1 MNFMDY
7 FKVIFYQVY
16 RASIMNPSCFSDII
30 GEKLVS
36 KAILNCDI
44 DSLKNVVEGKPNEVF
59 STLIFDSYDDKRI
72 EELLFLEGVRFIE
85 ETKEEVYRP
94 SIKLPNHALNSL
106 ESSYGSHYYHSS
118 SSQRYELDALPQTM
132 LRRVQQQY
140 SYQFQEDNSQRLH
153 ITCSRIPAEIYL
165 KIQKTEKETCEQRIL
180 ALSED
185 ELKRIEF
192 SIYAYS
198 QQGNHLAL
206 SMTYEDINFQ
216 RFYVSK
222 WLNANKPSNQTFNI
236 PKCDSI
242 PIEVK
247 ITFASKVWNVKT
259 NISCHAS
266 SRCKFDARKFL
277 LKRLCERHALNE
289 SMVSQMKKS
298 FEIERFYHRISE
310 LSSEDGRLT
319 REVNA
324 KKERLNSIIEDIAEK
339 KRQLNSLD
347 LKLVGVHNE
356 LDAAIAH
363 FKQFLIANE
372 LEHERSFEQLSLE
385 EKHLLECK
393 HMHEFYVQNARELE
407 IYKFAFDNMRELSQK
422 LEQER
427 EAFEKERMTCKR
439 ESECSMRKR
448 EQELE
453 SKQAQFDKD
462 CEAYELESTKW
473 KAQQESKFA
482 KYQKQIN
489 EYESLKAK
497 VSTQQ
502 SEIQRLKN
510 ELSKV
515 TKERDRLK
523 ITIETITEYRK

>member
-1 MNFMDY
+1 MKSN
-7 FKVIFYQVY
+7 V
-16 RASIMNPSCFSDII
+16 SII
-30 GEKLVS
+30 
-36 KAILNCDI
+36 
-44 DSLKNVVEGKPNEVF
+44 
-59 STLIFDSYDDKRI
+59 
-72 EELLFLEGVRFIE
+72 
-85 ETKEEVYRP
+85 
-94 SIKLPNHALNSL
+94 H
-106 ESSYGSHYYHSS
+106 
-118 SSQRYELDALPQTM
+118 
-132 LRRVQQQY
+132 
-140 SYQFQEDNSQRLH
+140 
-153 ITCSRIPAEIYL
+153 
-165 KIQKTEKETCEQRIL
+165 
-180 ALSED
+180 
-185 ELKRIEF
+185 
-192 SIYAYS
+192 
-198 QQGNHLAL
+198 
-206 SMTYEDINFQ
+206 
-216 RFYVSK
+216 
-222 WLNANKPSNQTFNI
+222 
-236 PKCDSI
+236 
-242 PIEVK
+242 
-247 ITFASKVWNVKT
+247 
-259 NISCHAS
+259 
-266 SRCKFDARKFL
+266 
-277 LKRLCERHALNE
+277 
-289 SMVSQMKKS
+289 
-298 FEIERFYHRISE
+298 ISE
-310 LSSEDGRLT
+310 LSSEDARLT

-324 KKERLNSIIEDIAEK
+324 KKEQLNSIIEDIAEK

-356 LDAAIAH
+356 LDASISH
-363 FKQFLIANE
+363 LKQFSIANE

-427 EAFEKERMTCKR
+427 EAFEKERMTRKQESKSSMRKR
-439 ESECSMRKR
+439 ESEFNASMRKR

-473 KAQQESKFA
+473 KSQQESKFA

-497 VSTQQ
+497 VSSQQ

>member
-1 MNFMDY
+1 M
-7 FKVIFYQVY
+7 
-16 RASIMNPSCFSDII
+16 SE
-30 GEKLVS
+30 EKLVS

-44 DSLKNVVEGKPNEVF
+44 DSLRHAVEGKPNEVF
-59 STLIFDSYDDKRI
+59 STLLFDSYDDKRI
-72 EELLFLEGVRFIE
+72 EELLILEAMNIVADFIDE
-85 ETKEEVYRP
+85 HMPQLTFYDCTWRTMMPERVLDTNSKSEYDKKVSEFRKSINENSEKKEPIEYPEYVEKLISPIYEYMTRSKMFINNKFRICECHNVCNGHNQLYRYLVCKH
-94 SIKLPNHALNSL
+94 IVIAYCAKY
-106 ESSYGSHYYHSS
+106 ESSQCNLYIYRFLTNENVVFITTAFNEKQSQNYGN
-118 SSQRYELDALPQTM
+118 RT
-132 LRRVQQQY
+132 
-140 SYQFQEDNSQRLH
+140 
-153 ITCSRIPAEIYL
+153 
-165 KIQKTEKETCEQRIL
+165 TE
-180 ALSED
+180 
-185 ELKRIEF
+185 
-192 SIYAYS
+192 Y
-198 QQGNHLAL
+198 
-206 SMTYEDINFQ
+206 
-216 RFYVSK
+216 
-222 WLNANKPSNQTFNI
+222 
-236 PKCDSI
+236 
-242 PIEVK
+242 
-247 ITFASKVWNVKT
+247 TFAFERNFIWGADSKLSS
-259 NISCHAS
+259 ISKLGNAS
-266 SRCKFDARKFL
+266 KSFL
-277 LKRLCERHALNE
+277 LKRMCERHALNE

-310 LSSEDGRLT
+310 LASEDARLT

-324 KKERLNSIIEDIAEK
+324 KKEQLNSIIEDIGEK

-347 LKLVGVHNE
+347 LKLISVHNE
-356 LDAAIAH
+356 LDAAITH
-363 FKQFLIANE
+363 FKQLSIINE

-427 EAFEKERMTCKR
+427 EEFEKERTACKQECESSIKQR
-439 ESECSMRKR
+439 ESEFNSSMRKR

-453 SKQAQFDKD
+453 SKQSQFDKD

-473 KAQQESKFA
+473 KSQQESKFA

-489 EYESLKAK
+489 EYDSLKAK

-502 SEIQRLKN
+502 NEIQRLKN

>member
-1 MNFMDY
+1 M
-7 FKVIFYQVY
+7 
-16 RASIMNPSCFSDII
+16 S
-30 GEKLVS
+30 KLVS

-44 DSLKNVVEGKPNEVF
+44 DSLKRAIEGKPNEVF
-59 STLIFDSYDDKRI
+59 STLLFDSYEDKRI
-72 EELLFLEGVRFIE
+72 EELLILEAREIWDNFMKTIEKQVPLLRIIDKRPEQKWIPTEGVSYNEWSYKLSTEGEDKNAEVFRKQVNIFY
-85 ETKEEVYRP
+85 KEYNKMVASFP
-94 SIKLPNHALNSL
+94 AKHIDLS
-106 ESSYGSHYYHSS
+106 
-118 SSQRYELDALPQTM
+118 T
-132 LRRVQQQY
+132 QQ
-140 SYQFQEDNSQRLH
+140 SFSF
-153 ITCSRIPAEIYL
+153 IYL
-165 KIQKTEKETCEQRIL
+165 REHSYKFVYDFKVIEYKYHRIIGRIQTKSCTSGFDGAWKYTI
-180 ALSED
+180 SD
-185 ELKRIEF
+185 EPQN
-192 SIYAYS
+192 IY
-198 QQGNHLAL
+198 
-206 SMTYEDINFQ
+206 Q
-216 RFYVSK
+216 RFVYVPFK
-222 WLNANKPSNQTFNI
+222 NNI
-236 PKCDSI
+236 T
-242 PIEVK
+242 E
-247 ITFASKVWNVKT
+247 T
-259 NISCHAS
+259 
-266 SRCKFDARKFL
+266 DARKFL
-277 LKRLCERHALNE
+277 LNRLCERHALNE

-310 LSSEDGRLT
+310 LASEDARLT

-324 KKERLNSIIEDIAEK
+324 KKEQLNSIIEDISEK

-347 LKLVGVHNE
+347 LKLIGVRNE
-356 LDAAIAH
+356 LDVAITH
-363 FKQFLIANE
+363 FKQFSIVNE
-372 LEHERSFEQLSLE
+372 LEHECSFEQLSLE

-427 EAFEKERMTCKR
+427 EEFEKERTMRERENECSMHKR
-439 ESECSMRKR
+439 ESEFNSSIRKR

-489 EYESLKAK
+489 EYDSLKAK

-502 SEIQRLKN
+502 NEIQRLKN